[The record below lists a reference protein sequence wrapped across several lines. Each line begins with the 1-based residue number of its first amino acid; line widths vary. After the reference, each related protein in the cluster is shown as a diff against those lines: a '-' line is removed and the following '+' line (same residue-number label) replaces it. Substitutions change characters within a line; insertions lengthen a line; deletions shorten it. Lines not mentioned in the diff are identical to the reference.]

1 MNADAVSSVDKANR
15 YKRREND
22 SEERLNKLLTAI
34 FAICDAS
41 DFHIEERIVMLRI
54 SELGR
59 FGGSAMSKKKGRP
72 KKDFAREYQYR
83 VRLSLGDIYTL
94 EYIQEVTGKTK
105 AEIFRDGLKAE
116 YEKARRLD

>member
-1 MNADAVSSVDKANR
+1 MMLNFNSYEDLKDKLQIRIYDPDFSRN
-15 YKRREND
+15 
-22 SEERLNKLLTAI
+22 LL
-34 FAICDAS
+34 
-41 DFHIEERIVMLRI
+41 EGKIVTYI
-54 SELGR
+54 G
-59 FGGSAMSKKKGRP
+59 
-72 KKDFAREYQYR
+72 DFAREYQYR

>member
-1 MNADAVSSVDKANR
+1 
-15 YKRREND
+15 
-22 SEERLNKLLTAI
+22 
-34 FAICDAS
+34 
-41 DFHIEERIVMLRI
+41 
-54 SELGR
+54 
-59 FGGSAMSKKKGRP
+59 MSKKKGRP

-94 EYIQEVTGKTK
+94 EYIQEVTGKAK